1 MSNYNK
7 LENNI
12 MDTKTSIIP
21 DNSNECMTEEFAQ
34 RVRDHEDI
42 CNYLH
47 DLYIRKNRDYGGS
60 VTDTFNKY
68 GLVSFLVRIED
79 KLNRVSTLTKKSS
92 TEQQVK
98 DEKIE
103 DTLLDLANYS
113 IMALIELDRVKSELT
128 CEMSVDNNEYR
139 R

>member
-1 MSNYNK
+1 MRDNYN
-7 LENNI
+7 
-12 MDTKTSIIP
+12 
-21 DNSNECMTEEFAQ
+21 
-34 RVRDHEDI
+34 RVQKFEQITDEMF
-42 CNYLH
+42 
-47 DLYIRKNRDYGGS
+47 DLYKRKNADYGNS
-60 VTDTFNKY
+60 VAKTFDEY

-113 IMALIELDRVKSELT
+113 IMALIELDRVKSGLT

>member
-1 MSNYNK
+1 MRDNYN
-7 LENNI
+7 
-12 MDTKTSIIP
+12 
-21 DNSNECMTEEFAQ
+21 
-34 RVRDHEDI
+34 RVQKFEDI
-42 CNYLH
+42 TTSMFE
-47 DLYIRKNRDYGGS
+47 LYKRKNADYGNS
-60 VTDTFNKY
+60 VAKTFDEY

-79 KLNRVSTLTKKSS
+79 KLNRVATLTKKST

-113 IMALIELDRVKSELT
+113 IMALIELDRVKNEQVR
-128 CEMSVDNNEYR
+128 EMTADEVR

>member
-1 MSNYNK
+1 MRDNYNK
-7 LENNI
+7 VDKFKEIVDEML
-12 MDTKTSIIP
+12 
-21 DNSNECMTEEFAQ
+21 
-34 RVRDHEDI
+34 
-42 CNYLH
+42 
-47 DLYIRKNRDYGGS
+47 DLYQRKQSDYGDS
-60 VTDTFNKY
+60 VAKTFDEY

-113 IMALIELDRVKSELT
+113 IMALIELDRVKSKLT

>member
-1 MSNYNK
+1 MNYNRVQRF
-7 LENNI
+7 
-12 MDTKTSIIP
+12 
-21 DNSNECMTEEFAQ
+21 EEITTAM
-34 RVRDHEDI
+34 
-42 CNYLH
+42 L
-47 DLYIRKNRDYGGS
+47 DLYKRKNADYGNS
-60 VTDTFNKY
+60 VAKTFDEY

-79 KLNRVSTLTKKSS
+79 KLNRVSTLTKKST

-113 IMALIELDRVKSELT
+113 IMALIELDRVKSEQVHSLN
-128 CEMSVDNNEYR
+128 DDR

>member
-1 MSNYNK
+1 MYNK
-7 LENNI
+7 VDKFKEIVDEML
-12 MDTKTSIIP
+12 
-21 DNSNECMTEEFAQ
+21 
-34 RVRDHEDI
+34 
-42 CNYLH
+42 
-47 DLYIRKNRDYGGS
+47 DLYQRKQSDYGDS
-60 VTDTFNKY
+60 VGKTFDEY

-79 KLNRVSTLTKKSS
+79 KLNRVATLTKKST

-113 IMALIELDRVKSELT
+113 IMALIELDRVKSEQVRSLN
-128 CEMSVDNNEYR
+128 DDR

>member
-1 MSNYNK
+1 MNYNRVQRF
-7 LENNI
+7 
-12 MDTKTSIIP
+12 
-21 DNSNECMTEEFAQ
+21 EEITTAM
-34 RVRDHEDI
+34 
-42 CNYLH
+42 L
-47 DLYIRKNRDYGGS
+47 DLYKRKNADYGNS
-60 VTDTFNKY
+60 VAKTFDEY

-79 KLNRVSTLTKKSS
+79 KLNRVATLTKKST

-113 IMALIELDRVKSELT
+113 IMALIELDRVKSEQVHSLN
-128 CEMSVDNNEYR
+128 DDR

>member
-1 MSNYNK
+1 MRDNYN
-7 LENNI
+7 
-12 MDTKTSIIP
+12 
-21 DNSNECMTEEFAQ
+21 
-34 RVRDHEDI
+34 RVQKFEQITDEMF
-42 CNYLH
+42 
-47 DLYIRKNRDYGGS
+47 DLYKRKNADYGNS
-60 VTDTFNKY
+60 VAKTFDEY

-128 CEMSVDNNEYR
+128 CEMSVDNNEHR

>member
-1 MSNYNK
+1 MKDSYNRVQRF
-7 LENNI
+7 
-12 MDTKTSIIP
+12 
-21 DNSNECMTEEFAQ
+21 EEITTAM
-34 RVRDHEDI
+34 
-42 CNYLH
+42 L
-47 DLYIRKNRDYGGS
+47 DLYKRKNSDYGNS
-60 VTDTFNKY
+60 VAKTFDEY

-79 KLNRVSTLTKKSS
+79 KLNRVATLTKKST

-113 IMALIELDRVKSELT
+113 IMALIELDRVKSEQVHSL
-128 CEMSVDNNEYR
+128 DDDR

>member
-1 MSNYNK
+1 MRDNYN
-7 LENNI
+7 
-12 MDTKTSIIP
+12 
-21 DNSNECMTEEFAQ
+21 
-34 RVRDHEDI
+34 RVQKFEQITDEMF
-42 CNYLH
+42 
-47 DLYIRKNRDYGGS
+47 DLYKRKNTDYGNS
-60 VTDTFNKY
+60 VAKTFDEY

-113 IMALIELDRVKSELT
+113 IMALIELDRVKSKLT

>member
-1 MSNYNK
+1 MRDNYNRAQK
-7 LENNI
+7 FEQI
-12 MDTKTSIIP
+12 TS
-21 DNSNECMTEEFAQ
+21 EMF
-34 RVRDHEDI
+34 
-42 CNYLH
+42 
-47 DLYIRKNRDYGGS
+47 DLYKRKNTDYGNS
-60 VTDTFNKY
+60 VAKTFDEY